1 MKLKLTLRDVSSP
14 QKGRKPQLS
23 PIDTQQDSTPKAGGE
38 DTDRDVGALTVFGS
52 APKAAP
58 SINRSLQDS
67 AEAIHEI
74 DGKEPGQSRD
84 ARNARNIQ
92 RQAVAMKMANMHI
105 DASPN
110 TSVSKASKGSN

>member
-1 MKLKLTLRDVSSP
+1 M
-14 QKGRKPQLS
+14 
-23 PIDTQQDSTPKAGGE
+23 
-38 DTDRDVGALTVFGS
+38 FGS

-58 SINRSLQDS
+58 SVNKSLQDS

-74 DGKEPGQSRD
+74 DSKERAQSKE

-92 RQAVAMKMANMHI
+92 RQAVAMKMANMQI
-105 DASPN
+105 DGSPN